1 MKKDFFDY
9 MHKVLTE
16 HEDVYFL
23 MAGLGYPRV
32 DEFLEKYPN
41 RAFNTEASEQ
51 ATLDMAVGLAYA
63 GKIPVVYSITPFL
76 LYRGFETIRSY
87 INHEDLPVIL
97 VGVGRD
103 DDYSKHD
110 GFSHDAQDDKK
121 LFFGAWDDSDGLLEA
136 GILDNVECAW
146 PDSPTQLEEE
156 IQLAIRDRIPTY
168 INIPR

>member
-1 MKKDFFDY
+1 MD
-9 MHKVLTE
+9 E
-16 HEDVYFL
+16 NPDVYFL

-32 DEFLEKYPN
+32 DEFLEKYPE

-51 ATLDMAVGLAYA
+51 ATLDIAVGLAYA

-76 LYRGFETIRSY
+76 LYRGFETIRTY
-87 INHEDLPVIL
+87 INHEKLPVIL

-110 GFSHDAQDDKK
+110 GFSHYAGDDWK
-121 LFFGAWDDSDGLLEA
+121 LFHNEYESAILENITHRTPLGVKGLQEM
-136 GILDNVECAW
+136 INR
-146 PDSPTQLEEE
+146 
-156 IQLAIRDRIPTY
+156 AIEQKKPTY